1 MQVSKF
7 GGASV
12 KDANAVR
19 NLVRIVEGLEKP
31 LVVVISAMGKTTNA
45 MEALVES
52 YFSGND
58 AELKERLRNIIA
70 YHEKI
75 AKDLFGEVDIPEL
88 RPFYDCVESLSQRLE
103 QQPSLHF
110 DYEYDQIVS
119 YGELFSTL
127 LVNAY
132 LKHTGIRT
140 QWIDVRQILKTDDLY
155 RNANVEWSL
164 TNKLMHEAFTFE
176 EVDVYVTQGFIGG
189 TISNITTTL
198 GREGSDYTAAIIG
211 NVMNAERVTVWKDV
225 PGVLNA
231 DPRIFP
237 NAQKMD
243 TLSYAE
249 TVELS
254 YYGAQVI
261 HPKTLK
267 PLQNKQIPLYVKSF
281 LNPDLPGTII
291 QQEGGNNN
299 MPIYILK
306 KDQVFLTLSPRDFS
320 FITEGNLSEILA
332 VFNEFHVRINL
343 LQTSALNFTAC
354 VDNGRELM
362 PLLEKLKEQL
372 VVRYNDNVELLT
384 IRHYTQSIIQEKLK
398 GRTVIDS
405 QITRINARFVIKTL

>member
-58 AELKERLRNIIA
+58 AKLKERFRNIIA

-132 LKHTGIRT
+132 LKYSGIRT

-155 RNANVEWSL
+155 RNANVDWSL
-164 TNKLMHEAFTFE
+164 TNKLMAEAFTFE

-237 NAQKMD
+237 NAQKID

-249 TVELS
+249 TIELS

-299 MPIYILK
+299 MPIYILRK
-306 KDQVFLTLSPRDFS
+306 NQVFLTLSPRDFS

>member
-31 LVVVISAMGKTTNA
+31 LVVVISAMGKITNA

-88 RPFYDCVESLSQRLE
+88 RPFYDCVESLEQRLK
-103 QQPSLHF
+103 QPPSMHF

-164 TNKLMHEAFTFE
+164 TNKLMHEAFTFQ

-211 NVMNAERVTVWKDV
+211 HVMDAERVTVWKDV

-237 NAQKMD
+237 DVQKMD

-249 TVELS
+249 TIELS

-384 IRHYTQSIIQEKLK
+384 IRHYTQSIIEEKLK

-405 QITRINARFVIKTL
+405 QITRKNARFVIKTL

>member
-58 AELKERLRNIIA
+58 AELKERFRNIIA

-132 LKHTGIRT
+132 LKYSGIRT

-155 RNANVEWSL
+155 RNANVDWSL
-164 TNKLMHEAFTFE
+164 TNKLMAEAFTFE

-211 NVMNAERVTVWKDV
+211 HVMDAERVTVWKDV

-249 TVELS
+249 TIELS

-299 MPIYILK
+299 MPIYILRK
-306 KDQVFLTLSPRDFS
+306 NQVFLTLSPRDFS

-384 IRHYTQSIIQEKLK
+384 IRHYTQSIIEEKLK